1 MDRMKTLI
9 ALTIILL
16 LPGIMPA
23 QQRPSMLVNAADIAS
38 IKRSAG
44 KYPLFEQA
52 MTEAKAKVDAAI
64 ALPMDVP
71 VPKDAGGYTH
81 ERHKQNYSE
90 MQMAGVLYQVTKDER
105 YARFIKEMLLKY
117 AALYPTLGIHPAAAS
132 EAPGRLFWQS
142 LNESVWMVNTMQAYD
157 CVYDRLTAQERR
169 TIEENLFRPM
179 VRYFSVDQK
188 HILNR
193 IHNHGT
199 WMSAAVGM
207 AGFAMRDTEMVAMA
221 LYGTNKDKNGGFL
234 NQLELLFSPDGY
246 FTEGPYYIR
255 YAIMPFY
262 VFAQSIDNNRPDL
275 KIFEYRDA
283 ILKKAFYA
291 MLQLTYTTGQFLPI
305 NDALKEKT
313 YQAPEVIQA
322 LNIAFKKFKNDPSL
336 LTVAK
341 HQGSVTLTGGG
352 VEVAAALVSVKEP
365 VPFPYKSFEIRDGA
379 DGSEGGVGIL
389 RYGPNSDQMLALMKY
404 TGHGLSHGHYDKLS
418 LLFYD
423 QQREQLQ
430 DYGAARFINV
440 EPKYGGRY
448 LPETKSFSMQT
459 IAHNTVT
466 VDERSHFDGK
476 ISVSEQFHADR
487 NFFSVTDPS
496 LQMMSAVCTTA
507 YPGIGMRRT
516 VLMVQDSSLSRPV
529 LVDIF
534 TVDGTK
540 QHTFDLP
547 FYYIGQFIFSNRTLN
562 HSVSQQSTLG
572 PANGYQHLW
581 KEAEGKANGMFQF
594 SWLSGKRYYSVSS
607 AADSQTTVF
616 FARIGA
622 NDPNIN
628 LRREPAVIVR
638 KSGRSAVF
646 ASVVEPHG
654 LWDGTIEISR
664 EASSSV
670 RDITVLASDTV
681 GTVVQIVRKNGS
693 RWIVMVSNGAPSDLA
708 AHRMEVNGT
717 MYEWTGNA
725 VIRKY

>member
-1 MDRMKTLI
+1 MR
-9 ALTIILL
+9 TIVTFLSFLL
-16 LPGIMPA
+16 LTGLLPA
-23 QQRPSMLVNAADIAS
+23 QQRPSMLVNAADIAA

-44 KYPLFEQA
+44 RYPLFERA
-52 MTEAKAKVDAAI
+52 VAEAKAKVDAAI
-64 ALPMDVP
+64 AAPMDVP

-81 ERHKQNYSE
+81 ERHKQNYGE
-90 MQMAGVLYQVTKDER
+90 MQMAGILYQVTKDER
-105 YARFIKEMLLKY
+105 YVRFIREMLLKY
-117 AALYPTLGIHPAAAS
+117 AALYPTLGTHPAAAS

-169 TIEENLFRPM
+169 TIEEGVFRPM

-207 AGFAMRDTEMVAMA
+207 AGFAMRDTSMVAMA
-221 LYGTNKDKNGGFL
+221 LYGTNRDKKGGFL

-255 YAIMPFY
+255 YAIMPFM
-262 VFAQSIDNNRPDL
+262 VFAQAIDHNRPDL
-275 KIFEYRDA
+275 KIFEYRDG
-283 ILKKAFYA
+283 ILKKAFYT

-313 YQAPEVIQA
+313 YRSPEVIQA
-322 LNIAFKKFKNDPSL
+322 LNIAYKKFRNDPAL
-336 LTVAK
+336 LAVAK
-341 HQGSVTLTGGG
+341 DQGSVTLTGGG
-352 VEVAAALVSVKEP
+352 IEVAAALASAKEP
-365 VPFPYKSFEIRDGA
+365 APFPYKSFEVRDGA

-448 LPETKSFSMQT
+448 LPETKSFAMQT

-466 VDERSHFDGK
+466 VDERSHYDGK
-476 ISVSEQFHADR
+476 IDISEQFHADR
-487 NFFSVTDPS
+487 NFFSVSDPD
-496 LQMMSAVCTTA
+496 LQMMSATCTTA
-507 YPGIGMRRT
+507 YPGVAMRRT
-516 VLMVQDSSLSRPV
+516 VLMVNDPSLAKPV

-534 TVDGTK
+534 TVDGPK

-547 FYYIGQFIFSNRTLN
+547 FYYMGQFIHTNIKLQSYTA
-562 HSVSQQSTLG
+562 QQSMFG

-581 KEAEGKANGMFQF
+581 KEAEGKANGLVQF
-594 SWLSGKRYYSVSS
+594 SWLSGQRYYSVSS
-607 AADSQTTVF
+607 AADSQTTVYSV
-616 FARIGA
+616 RIGA

-628 LRREPAVIVR
+628 LRREPAMILR
-638 KSGRSAVF
+638 KTGRSAVF
-646 ASVVEPHG
+646 ASVIEPHG
-654 LWDGTIEISR
+654 VWDGTIEISR
-664 EASSSV
+664 NASSAI
-670 RDITVLASDTV
+670 RDITVLASDSIGTAVRIDRKDGTRWTV
-681 GTVVQIVRKNGS
+681 L
-693 RWIVMVSNGAPSDLA
+693 VSNGPASDTDR
-708 AHRMEVNGT
+708 HTMNVNGT
-717 MYEWTGNA
+717 VQEWTGNA
-725 VIRKY
+725 VIRKH

>member
-1 MDRMKTLI
+1 MKTL
-9 ALTIILL
+9 LTIIIVLL
-16 LPGIMPA
+16 LQPGSIPA
-23 QQRPSMLVNAADIAS
+23 QQRPSMLVNAADISS

-52 MTEAKAKVDAAI
+52 FADAKAKVDAAI
-64 ALPMDVP
+64 LAPMVVP

-81 ERHKQNYSE
+81 ERHKQNYGE
-90 MQMAGVLYQVTKDER
+90 MQMAGVIYQVTKDDR
-105 YARFIKEMLLKY
+105 YARFVKEMLLKY
-117 AALYPTLGIHPAAAS
+117 AALYPTLGTHPAAAS

-157 CVYDRLTAQERR
+157 CVHDRLSVQERK

-179 VRYFSVDQK
+179 VKYFSVDQK

-207 AGFAMRDTEMVAMA
+207 AGFAMRDTHLVAMA
-221 LYGTNKDKNGGFL
+221 LYGTEKDKNGGFL

-255 YAIMPFY
+255 YAIMPFM
-262 VFAQSIDNNRPDL
+262 VFAQSIDHNRPDL
-275 KIFEYRDA
+275 KIFEYRDG

-291 MLQLTYTTGQFLPI
+291 MLQLSYTTGQFLPI

-313 YQAPEVIQA
+313 YRSPEVIQA

-336 LTVAK
+336 LAVAK
-341 HQGSVTLTGGG
+341 DQGSVTLTGGG
-352 VEVAAALVSVKEP
+352 IEVAAALAAVKEP
-365 VPFPYKSFEIRDGA
+365 LPFPYKSFEIRDGA
-379 DGSEGGVGIL
+379 DGTEGGVGIL
-389 RYGPNSDQMLALMKY
+389 RFGPNSDQMLALMKY
-404 TGHGLSHGHYDKLS
+404 TGHGLSHGHYDKLTM
-418 LLFYD
+418 LFYD

-448 LPETKSFSMQT
+448 LPETKSFAMQT

-476 ISVSEQFHADR
+476 ITVSEQFHADR
-487 NFFSVTDPS
+487 NFFSSSDPN
-496 LQMMSAVCTTA
+496 LQMMSATCTTA
-507 YPGIGMRRT
+507 YPGVAMRRT
-516 VLMVQDSSLSRPV
+516 ILMLQDPSLSRPV

-547 FYYIGQFIFSNRTLN
+547 FYYIGQFINTNLKLQQYTA
-562 HSVSQQSTLG
+562 QQSALG
-572 PANGYQHLW
+572 TANGYQHLW
-581 KEAEGKANGMFQF
+581 KEAEGKANGMVQF

-607 AADSQTTVF
+607 AADSQSTVF

-646 ASVVEPHG
+646 ASLVEPHG

-664 EASSSV
+664 DASSSV
-670 RDITVLASDTV
+670 RNITVVASDST
-681 GTVVQIVRKNGS
+681 GTIVQIERKNGS
-693 RWIVMVSNGAPSDLA
+693 RWTVLVSNSAPSEKKSN
-708 AHRMEVNGT
+708 RMDVNGT
-717 MYEWTGNA
+717 VYEWTGNA
-725 VIRKY
+725 VIRNY